1 MNLKTREHLLKRLE
15 NRRYRQAFVDANVGV
30 QIAAQLHALRISR
43 ELSQEKLESEIDM
56 NQARISLMEKPDYQ
70 KYNIKTLKRFAKFYD
85 VALDVRFV
93 AIREYMKRLLDQSPK
108 DLAPEAFEIDFRRAA
123 DELRKPLNQEP
134 KESSSAKARE
144 QVRHNLRE
152 LSFEIAGAL

>member
-1 MNLKTREHLLKRLE
+1 VNLKTREHLLKRLE

>member
-1 MNLKTREHLLKRLE
+1 VNLKTREHLLKRLE

-152 LSFEIAGAL
+152 LSFEIAGAQ